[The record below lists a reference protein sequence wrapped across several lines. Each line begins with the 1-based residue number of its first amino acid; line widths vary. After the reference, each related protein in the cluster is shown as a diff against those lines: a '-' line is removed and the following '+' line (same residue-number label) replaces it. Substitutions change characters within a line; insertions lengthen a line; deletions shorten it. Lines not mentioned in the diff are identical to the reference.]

1 MTDLIKKLIDEGRTV
16 VGFPIMEYWIDVGR
30 PEDYKKVQE
39 YAMKNGRAE

>member
-1 MTDLIKKLIDEGRTV
+1 
-16 VGFPIMEYWIDVGR
+16 MEYWIDVGR